1 MRVAVEGWLSAPHS
15 YTTVNQFQC
24 LALLERPELRVFHR
38 ERPLAHGWR
47 SVSGQLDPGRSHRL
61 AQMPPPDGG
70 RVDRWLRADAP
81 YRFGPEPLADRLLVF
96 ATAEFGK
103 LHHEY
108 WQWMGASSWAEACG
122 DSGAIVVTP
131 SSWSRRGFIESGVP
145 ADRVAIVPHGID
157 PTLYH
162 PLPPVDR
169 AALRQA
175 WGWSDYFVI
184 YNVGGTIPRKG
195 SDLIIRAVAA
205 VMERYPQVRL
215 AIKAN
220 DAIYGGDRA
229 GVTQWADQVRSLLP
243 DRAADR
249 LLEHTVYLGK
259 FLSYA
264 HMAQL
269 YQAADAYLSPY
280 RAEGFNM
287 PVLEAIACGLP
298 VVCTQGGPTD
308 DFTHPDFARPIASQL
323 QAHEIQY
330 GDGKQET
337 VWMWEPNWE
346 TTVAELEWLLDRP
359 DWVAQARQAG
369 PQWAHSRY
377 TWNQA
382 IDRLLVA

>member
-1 MRVAVEGWLSAPHS
+1 MRIAVEGWLSAPHS

-24 LALLERPELRVFHR
+24 LAMLERPGLTVFHR
-38 ERPLAHGWR
+38 ERPLARGWR
-47 SVSGQLDPGRSHRL
+47 SVAGQLDSARSHRL
-61 AQMPPPDGG
+61 TQMPPPDGE

-81 YRFGPEPLADRLLVF
+81 YRFGPEPRADRLLVF

-108 WQWMGASSWAEACG
+108 WQWMGARSWAEACG

-131 SSWSRRGFIESGVP
+131 SSWSRQGFLASGVP
-145 ADRVAIVPHGID
+145 ADQVAIVPHGID

-162 PLPPVDR
+162 PLPLGDR
-169 AALRQA
+169 VALRRA
-175 WGWSDYFVI
+175 WGWSDAFVI

-215 AIKAN
+215 VMKAN

-229 GVTQWADQVRSLLP
+229 GATQWAAQVRSLLP
-243 DRAADR
+243 DRLAD
-249 LLEHTVYLGK
+249 LLLARSVYLSK
-259 FLSYA
+259 FLDYGD
-264 HMAQL
+264 MARL

-308 DFTHPDFARPIASQL
+308 DFIHPDFAHPIASQL
-323 QAHEIQY
+323 QPHHIQY
-330 GDGKQET
+330 GDGEQET
-337 VWMWEPNWE
+337 VWMWEPSLE
-346 TTVAELEWLLDRP
+346 ATVAALAGLLDRP
-359 DWVAQARQAG
+359 DWVAQAQQRG
-369 PQWAHSRY
+369 PQWAHSRF
-377 TWNQA
+377 TWQRA
-382 IDRLLVA
+382 IDRLLAA